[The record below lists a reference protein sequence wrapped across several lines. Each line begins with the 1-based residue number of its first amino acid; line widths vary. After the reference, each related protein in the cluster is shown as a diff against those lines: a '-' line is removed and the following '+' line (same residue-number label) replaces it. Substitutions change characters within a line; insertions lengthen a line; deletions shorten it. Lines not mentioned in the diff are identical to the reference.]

1 MNYLEFS
8 KLRSQVDSLTARV
21 DVLEKTLHD
30 IATTIKCID
39 GERAQ
44 RTLDFEQNMLLLQS
58 KITMQNDEYLKTL
71 DAAMKANA
79 VSLRAGCLAEV
90 RASADAIKI
99 EVRQYIKDQM

>member
-1 MNYLEFS
+1 
-8 KLRSQVDSLTARV
+8 
-21 DVLEKTLHD
+21 
-30 IATTIKCID
+30 
-39 GERAQ
+39 
-44 RTLDFEQNMLLLQS
+44 
-58 KITMQNDEYLKTL
+58 MQNDEYLKTL